1 MSRSGDPVEAAILQG
16 VDAHPTSSYR
26 EDRRPTTDAHDA
38 SAPNTDD
45 ELGSDLPDDD
55 DRDHDLY
62 YNDDDDAHRDAR
74 TTAAADAAGGHRG
87 IKGLMSSR
95 TANRGTE
102 GATNTGP
109 KGVLRDRQLQAQ
121 QQSAAHAASIHATN
135 RKMQAMA
142 LSSESYAQQLQRE
155 KREHVARLR
164 AENRDSDDDHDDDDN
179 TEPTVSQEAIADLRA
194 KERRREMRIAELKSF
209 HAARNS
215 ALISG
220 DPAASFTPASFSAP
234 IANSNSP
241 GGPSASNRWF
251 GHLREVDERGYVS
264 AIDNEHADVPIVIHI
279 YSKAVAQCNVL
290 TSSLA
295 SLARQYPQT
304 KFLQVQAAAIGFG
317 NSAPEDDDED
327 DDEEY
332 DEYNTKTLEV
342 LPTVLVYKAGKL
354 VANLVRVD
362 LDPMWKQAREQD
374 IRNLLHAY
382 GALAGP
388 GVTATTATEPYRDEL
403 AQDED

>member
-1 MSRSGDPVEAAILQG
+1 
-16 VDAHPTSSYR
+16 
-26 EDRRPTTDAHDA
+26 
-38 SAPNTDD
+38 
-45 ELGSDLPDDD
+45 
-55 DRDHDLY
+55 
-62 YNDDDDAHRDAR
+62 
-74 TTAAADAAGGHRG
+74 
-87 IKGLMSSR
+87 
-95 TANRGTE
+95 
-102 GATNTGP
+102 
-109 KGVLRDRQLQAQ
+109 
-121 QQSAAHAASIHATN
+121 
-135 RKMQAMA
+135 
-142 LSSESYAQQLQRE
+142 
-155 KREHVARLR
+155 
-164 AENRDSDDDHDDDDN
+164 
-179 TEPTVSQEAIADLRA
+179 
-194 KERRREMRIAELKSF
+194 MRIAELKSF